1 MTEHLPA
8 EGVVIAATTIRVPAP
23 GHPPDAA
30 LALVEVEGGRR
41 LVTLSVDPSELPL
54 PGDTVRLG

>member
-1 MTEHLPA
+1 MTDSHPA
-8 EGVVIAATTIRVPAP
+8 EGVAIAATTIRVPAP
-23 GHPPDAA
+23 GHLPDAV

-41 LVTLSVDPSELPL
+41 LVTLSIDPSELPL